1 MHIMSEVNI
10 VKSTKITTIQ
20 NALYIL
26 SRFKDAHG
34 AYMPSWKYSVQG
46 LDPDKTAIASGRDL
60 RIKPKPSREICHTL
74 KGMKLEEAKKFLNDV
89 IDRKRAVPYY
99 RYRGKTPHR
108 KGLQGHDAGRFPEKA
123 AGEILKILD
132 SVEANAEFKGLYANR
147 LRIVHMAAH
156 KARVIRKFIPRA
168 FGRASP
174 YYKHLTHIEV
184 AVEEY

>member
-1 MHIMSEVNI
+1 
-10 VKSTKITTIQ
+10 
-20 NALYIL
+20 
-26 SRFKDAHG
+26 
-34 AYMPSWKYSVQG
+34 MPSWKYSVQG

-60 RIKPKPSREICHTL
+60 RIKPKISREICNTL
-74 KGMKLEEAKKFLNDV
+74 KGMKLDDAKTFLNDV
-89 IDRKRAVPYY
+89 IDKKRAVPYY

-108 KGLQGHDAGRFPEKA
+108 KGLNGHDAGRYPEKA

-132 SVEANAEFKGLYANR
+132 SVEANAEFKGLYADR

-156 KARVIRKFIPRA
+156 RARVIRKFIPRA

>member
-1 MHIMSEVNI
+1 MNDVNI

-26 SRFKDAHG
+26 SRFKEAHG

-60 RIKPKPSREICHTL
+60 RIKPKTSREICHSL
-74 KGMKLEEAKKFLNDV
+74 KGMKLEDAKKFLNDV

-132 SVEANAEFKGLYANR
+132 SVEANAEFKGLYSDR

>member
-1 MHIMSEVNI
+1 
-10 VKSTKITTIQ
+10 
-20 NALYIL
+20 
-26 SRFKDAHG
+26 
-34 AYMPSWKYSVQG
+34 MPQWKYSVQG

-60 RIKPKPSREICHTL
+60 RIKPKTSREICNTL
-74 KGMKLEEAKKFLNDV
+74 KGMKLEEAKTFLNDV
-89 IDRKRAVPYY
+89 IDKKRAVPYY

-108 KGLQGHDAGRFPEKA
+108 KQLQGHDAGRFPEKA
-123 AGEILKILD
+123 AEEILKILN
-132 SVEANAEFKGLYANR
+132 SVEANAEFKGLYADR

-156 KARVIRKFIPRA
+156 KGRVIRKFIPRA

>member
-1 MHIMSEVNI
+1 
-10 VKSTKITTIQ
+10 
-20 NALYIL
+20 
-26 SRFKDAHG
+26 
-34 AYMPSWKYSVQG
+34 MPSWKYSVQG

-60 RIKPKPSREICHTL
+60 RIKPKISREICHSL
-74 KGMKLEEAKKFLNDV
+74 KGMKLEEAKQFLNDV
-89 IDRKRAVPYY
+89 IDKKKAVPYY
-99 RYRGKTPHR
+99 RYRRKTPHR
-108 KGLQGHDAGRFPEKA
+108 KELQGHDAGRFPEKA

-132 SVEANAEFKGLYANR
+132 SVEANAEFKGLYADR

-156 KARVIRKFIPRA
+156 RARVIRKFIPRA